1 MGDWQKGKR
10 GGGGGGGGGG
20 KRGRWHKPSSSSAA
34 IPYGTRGVVVTCE
47 QGKERAAC
55 RDVAR
60 ALDEIYEAK
69 FPSSA
74 NAGDGESGDAGDP
87 PSTADPGGSKTD
99 PSDALAAELR
109 QLKEEKSESQRFEYL
124 NLDFKACAFVRMNK
138 EDAGKCAPSELV
150 HALLEKV
157 RDGERVKKNGGDP
170 GFVPRSRHV
179 MRLVPADDVCFA
191 GMDEIKK
198 AAKALI
204 DARFTAFE
212 ANLNDSE
219 PSKTPADVSSD
230 APSETKKKKTFA
242 VAFASRANSSLKRA
256 EVIDAVADLV
266 PKGEWSVDLS
276 TPDLTIAVE
285 VIKGTCC
292 LSVLREYYGMLKYN
306 WRMLGLSDEE
316 RAAERARGTTT
327 DRNTEK
333 TTTNGGADD
342 GKRAGEND
350 A

>member
-60 ALDEIYEAK
+60 ALDEVFEAK

-74 NAGDGESGDAGDP
+74 PPAAEANADEDPEAGDAVDP
-87 PSTADPGGSKTD
+87 PPSASPRNAPVD

-109 QLKEEKSESQRFEYL
+109 QLKEEKSESRRFEYL
-124 NLDFKACAFVRMNK
+124 NLDFKACAFVRMDA
-138 EDAGKCAPSELV
+138 EDSAKCAPSELV
-150 HALLEKV
+150 HALLDKV
-157 RDGERVKKNGGDP
+157 RARAGEKERREGEDP
-170 GFVPRSRHV
+170 GFAPRSRHV
-179 MRLVPADDVCFA
+179 LRLVPADDVCFA
-191 GMDEIKK
+191 GLEEIKK
-198 AAKALI
+198 AAKKLI
-204 DARFTAFE
+204 DAHF
-212 ANLNDSE
+212 
-219 PSKTPADVSSD
+219 PSLEGDDESRKA
-230 APSETKKKKTFA
+230 AKKKFA
-242 VAFASRANSSLKRA
+242 VAFASRANSSVKRA
-256 EVIDAVADLV
+256 DVIAAVADLV
-266 PKGEWSVDLS
+266 PKGHVVDLTS
-276 TPDLTIAVE
+276 PDLTIAVE

-292 LSVLREYYGMLKYN
+292 VSVLREYYGLLKYN

-316 RAAERARGTTT
+316 RAAERSRGQTATT
-327 DRNTEK
+327 
-333 TTTNGGADD
+333 GATRDDD
-342 GKRAGEND
+342 GKD

>member
-1 MGDWQKGKR
+1 M
-10 GGGGGGGGGG
+10 
-20 KRGRWHKPSSSSAA
+20 
-34 IPYGTRGVVVTCE
+34 TCE

-87 PSTADPGGSKTD
+87 PSTADPVRSPAD

-109 QLKEEKSESQRFEYL
+109 QLKEETSESRRFEYL

-157 RDGERVKKNGGDP
+157 RDGERAKKDGGDP

-191 GMDEIKK
+191 GMEEIKK

-204 DARFTAFE
+204 ETRFTAFE
-212 ANLNDSE
+212 ANDSE
-219 PSKTPADVSSD
+219 PSKTPANADD
-230 APSETKKKKTFA
+230 APKESETETKKKKTFA

-256 EVIDAVADLV
+256 EVIGAVADLV

-276 TPDLTIAVE
+276 RPDLTIAVE

-316 RAAERARGTTT
+316 RAAERGRGQTT